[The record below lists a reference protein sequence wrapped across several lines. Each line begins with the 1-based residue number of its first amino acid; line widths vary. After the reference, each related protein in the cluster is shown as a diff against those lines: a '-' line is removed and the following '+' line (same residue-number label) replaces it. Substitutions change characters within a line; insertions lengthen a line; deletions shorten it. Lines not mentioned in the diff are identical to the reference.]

1 MGFAQVTP
9 ARLLSSRQHS
19 DMLSLCCRLTIAHVP
34 RARTVCIKISMNQAL
49 QPPGQTKLTQVDVWQ
64 CLRPGGGHASINSG
78 LRGPEAHP
86 RDVCEVVP
94 LAWAA
99 LRLYNTA
106 AVLAGGLEPACEP
119 RSRRTRGL

>member
-1 MGFAQVTP
+1 MET
-9 ARLLSSRQHS
+9 
-19 DMLSLCCRLTIAHVP
+19 CRLHAAGRRLTGAHVP
-34 RARTVCIKISMNQAL
+34 RARAVCIEMSMIRSL
-49 QPPGQTKLTQVDVWQ
+49 QRRWPNKFTQVDEWQ